1 MWDKELCS
9 CITLSSVCV
18 LCMQAPPAHRIP
30 EFEKT
35 EGTLRAL
42 VHALEL
48 PLEQRPTPVQA
59 WCMLA
64 SAMFIEDQFELV
76 DDCSRREW
84 LGYMRGRAVFK
95 RAHVVC
101 TAVVR

>member
-1 MWDKELCS
+1 
-9 CITLSSVCV
+9 
-18 LCMQAPPAHRIP
+18 
-30 EFEKT
+30 
-35 EGTLRAL
+35 
-42 VHALEL
+42 
-48 PLEQRPTPVQA
+48 
-59 WCMLA
+59 MLA